1 MRLISGTRRLCNV
14 LLLLLALSLFGV
26 SQVSPGSRSYK
37 ISDFTADIEVHE
49 DGSADILER
58 ITFVFFGE
66 YHGIR
71 RYIPVD
77 YPGPDLTNYKLM
89 LKVRNVTDENGKKL
103 DYDVSSKDHYRV
115 IKVMLPGAI
124 DTDKKVFIS
133 YHVRNAVKFFDDHDE
148 FYWNVTGNGWSV
160 PIDSATA
167 LVRMPAA
174 ATGQLRAHGY
184 VGLYGS
190 NDKAATEIQGSNVSV
205 ATPNVLSAR
214 EGLTVD
220 VYVPRGILRQPS
232 SLTRAWWFVVGNP
245 IIFLPVLSF
254 AVMFAIW
261 WRWGKDPDPG
271 ASVAPMYNPPKDM
284 TPAEVGT
291 LIDDTVDARDI
302 TAIIVDLAVR
312 GYLKITE
319 VEQTHLLMFKK
330 KDYLFENLKDPAEW
344 NQLAAF
350 ERTMLE
356 NLFAF
361 GGKQVHLSD
370 LRNRFYTA
378 IPAIKGGIISA
389 LKTKGMY
396 TIDPESAGF
405 YWILGAVAIG
415 IPLFILYK
423 LFHVEFFNSDWLT
436 FVCIGASALI
446 VFLFS
451 RLMTA
456 KSQLGARTLVQIQGF
471 QEFMN
476 RVDSDRLKRMPP
488 DTFEKYLPFAM
499 ALGVE
504 HRWAKAFAGIVQNP
518 PTWYVSPYGG
528 MFNSYAFV
536 HSMNDMTSFASET
549 FTSAP
554 RASSSSS
561 GFSGGGDSGFSGGGF
576 GGGGGDAF

>member
-1 MRLISGTRRLCNV
+1 MRLRSSTRHLGSALLF
-14 LLLLLALSLFGV
+14 LLLLPALAS
-26 SQVSPGSRSYK
+26 SQDSTAPRSYK
-37 ISDFTADIEVHE
+37 ISDFTADIEVQE
-49 DGSADILER
+49 DGSAEVLER

-71 RYIPVD
+71 RFIPVD

-89 LKVRNVTDENGKKL
+89 LKVLNVTDENGKKL
-103 DYDVSSKDHYRV
+103 DYDVSTKDHYRV
-115 IKVMLPGAI
+115 IKVMLPGAV
-124 DTDKKVFIS
+124 DTDKKVFIT
-133 YHVRNAVKFFDDHDE
+133 YNVRNAVKFFDDHDE

-167 LVRMPAA
+167 LVRLPAA
-174 ATGQLRAHGY
+174 ATGQLRAHSYIGR
-184 VGLYGS
+184 YGS
-190 NDKAATEIQGSNVSV
+190 NDKATPEIQGSNVSV
-205 ATPNVLSAR
+205 STPNVLSAH

-220 VYVPRGILRQPS
+220 VYDPRGILKQPS
-232 SLTRAWWFVVGNP
+232 DLTRAWWFIAGNP
-245 IIFLPVLSF
+245 IIFLPLLSF

-261 WRWGKDPDPG
+261 SRWGKDPDPG
-271 ASVAPMYNPPKDM
+271 MAVAPMYNPPRNM

-291 LIDDTVDARDI
+291 LIDDTVNPRDI
-302 TAIIVDLAVR
+302 TAILVDLAVR

-319 VEQTHLLMFKK
+319 VEQAHLLMFKK
-330 KDYLFENLKDPAEW
+330 KDYLFESLKEPAEW
-344 NQLAAF
+344 NQLAPF
-350 ERTMLE
+350 ERTLLE

-378 IPAIKGGIISA
+378 IPAIKGGVISA
-389 LKTKGMY
+389 LKSKGMY
-396 TIDPESAGF
+396 TVDPDSAGF

-415 IPLFILYK
+415 VPVYILYK
-423 LFHVEFFNSDWLT
+423 LFHVDFFNSDWLT
-436 FVCIGASALI
+436 FVAIGVSALI
-446 VFLFS
+446 VFFFS

-456 KSQLGARTLVQIQGF
+456 KSQLGARTVVQIKGF

-518 PTWYVSPYGG
+518 PTWYVSPAGG

-554 RASSSSS
+554 RASSSGS

>member
-1 MRLISGTRRLCNV
+1 MRSALLF
-14 LLLLLALSLFGV
+14 LLLVSGSAF
-26 SQVSPGSRSYK
+26 SQVSTGPRSYK

-58 ITFVFFGE
+58 ITFLFVGE
-66 YHGIR
+66 FHGIR
-71 RYIPVD
+71 RFIPVD

-89 LKVRNVTDENGKKL
+89 LKVLNVTDENGKKL
-103 DYDVSSKDHYRV
+103 EYDVSTKDHYRV
-115 IKVMLPGAI
+115 IKVMLPGAV
-124 DTDKKVFIS
+124 DTDKRVFIS
-133 YHVRNAVKFFDDHDE
+133 YHVRNAVKFFDEHDE

-167 LVRMPAA
+167 LIRLPSAVS
-174 ATGQLRAHGY
+174 GQLRAHGY
-184 VGLYGS
+184 VGVYGS
-190 NDKAATEIQGSNVSV
+190 NDKATAEIQGSNVSV
-205 ATPNVLSAR
+205 ATPNVLSAH
-214 EGLTVD
+214 EGLTVA
-220 VYVPRGILRQPS
+220 VYIPRGILRQPS
-232 SLTRAWWFVVGNP
+232 ILTKTWWFIVANP
-245 IIFLPVLSF
+245 IVFLPVLSF

-271 ASVAPMYNPPKDM
+271 MAVAPMYNPPKDM

-291 LIDDTVDARDI
+291 LIDDTVNPRDI
-302 TAIIVDLAVR
+302 TAILVDLAVR

-319 VEQTHLLMFKK
+319 VEQTQLLMFKK
-330 KDYLFENLKDPAEW
+330 KDYLFENLKEPAEW
-344 NQLAAF
+344 NQLAPF
-350 ERTMLE
+350 ERTMIE
-356 NLFAF
+356 NVFAS
-361 GGKQVHLSD
+361 GAKQVHLSD

-378 IPAIKGGIISA
+378 IPGIKSGIISA
-389 LKTKGMY
+389 LKSKGMY
-396 TIDPESAGF
+396 SIDPESAGL

-415 IPLFILYK
+415 VPVYILYK
-423 LFHVEFFNSDWLT
+423 VFHVDFFNSDVLT
-436 FVCIGASALI
+436 WIGVALTALI
-446 VFLFS
+446 VFLFG
-451 RLMTA
+451 RIMTA
-456 KSQLGARTLVQIQGF
+456 KTPLGARTVVQIQGF

-476 RVDSDRLKRMPP
+476 RVDADRLKRMPP

-518 PTWYVSPYGG
+518 PNWYVSPDGA

-536 HSMNDMTSFASET
+536 HSMNDMTSFAAET

-554 RASSSSS
+554 RSSSSSS

>member
-1 MRLISGTRRLCNV
+1 MRIPTGARRLCNV
-14 LLLLLALSLFGV
+14 LLFLLLLSALAF
-26 SQVSPGSRSYK
+26 SQASANSRSYK

-58 ITFVFFGE
+58 IAFVFFGE

-115 IKVMLPGAI
+115 IKVMLPGAV
-124 DTDKKVFIS
+124 DTDKKVFIT
-133 YHVRNAVKFFDDHDE
+133 YHVRNAVKFFEDHDE

-167 LVRMPAA
+167 LVRLPAS

-190 NDKAATEIQGSNVSV
+190 NDKATTEIQGSSVSV

-220 VYVPRGILRQPS
+220 VYVPRGILREPS
-232 SLTRAWWFVVGNP
+232 ALAKAWWFVVGNP
-245 IIFLPVLSF
+245 IIFLPVFSF

-271 ASVAPMYNPPKDM
+271 TSVAPMYNPPKDM

-302 TAIIVDLAVR
+302 TAILVDLAVR

-319 VEQTHLLMFKK
+319 VQQSHLLVFKK
-330 KDYLFENLKDPAEW
+330 KDYLFESLKDPAEW
-344 NQLAAF
+344 NQLAPF

-361 GGKQVHLSD
+361 GTQVHLSD

-378 IPAIKGGIISA
+378 IPSIKSGILSA
-389 LKTKGMY
+389 LKSKGMY
-396 TIDPESAGF
+396 TIDPEGAGF

-415 IPLFILYK
+415 IPLYILYK

-436 FVCIGASALI
+436 FVGIGASALI
-446 VFLFS
+446 VFFFS
-451 RLMTA
+451 RIMTA
-456 KSQLGARTLVQIQGF
+456 KSRLGVRTLVQIQGF
-471 QEFMN
+471 QDFMN

-488 DTFEKYLPFAM
+488 DTFEKYLPYAM

-518 PTWYVSPYGG
+518 PTWYVSPDGG

-536 HSMNDMTSFASET
+536 HSMNDMTSFASDT

>member
-1 MRLISGTRRLCNV
+1 M
-14 LLLLLALSLFGV
+14 LLPALAF
-26 SQVSPGSRSYK
+26 SQASANSRSYK

-49 DGSADILER
+49 DGSADIVER
-58 ITFVFFGE
+58 ITFLFFGK
-66 YHGIR
+66 YSGIHR
-71 RYIPVD
+71 RIPVD
-77 YPGPDLTNYKLM
+77 YPGPDLTNYKLL
-89 LKVRNVTDENGKKL
+89 LKVRNVTDEDHTKL
-103 DYDVSSKDHYRV
+103 KYDVSSKDHYRV
-115 IKVMLPGAI
+115 ITVMLPGAE

-133 YHVRNAVKFFDDHDE
+133 YHVRNAVKFFEDHDE

-167 LVRMPAA
+167 LVRLPAS

-184 VGLYGS
+184 IGLYGS

-205 ATPNVLSAR
+205 ATPNVLSAH

-220 VYVPRGILRQPS
+220 VYVPRGILKQPS
-232 SLTRAWWFVVGNP
+232 ALTRAWWFVVGNP
-245 IIFLPVLSF
+245 IIFLPVVSF

-271 ASVAPMYNPPKDM
+271 TSVAPMYNPPKDM

-302 TAIIVDLAVR
+302 TAILVDLAVR

-319 VEQTHLLMFKK
+319 VEQTHL
-330 KDYLFENLKDPAEW
+330 DYLFESLKDPAEW
-344 NQLAAF
+344 NQLAPF

-378 IPAIKGGIISA
+378 IPAIRGGILSA
-389 LKTKGMY
+389 LKSKGMY

-415 IPLFILYK
+415 VPLYILYK

-436 FVCIGASALI
+436 FVAIGVSALI
-446 VFLFS
+446 VFFFS

-456 KSQLGARTLVQIQGF
+456 KSQLGARTVVQIKGF

-504 HRWAKAFAGIVQNP
+504 HRWAKAFTGIVQNP

-536 HSMNDMTSFASET
+536 HSMNAMSSFASET